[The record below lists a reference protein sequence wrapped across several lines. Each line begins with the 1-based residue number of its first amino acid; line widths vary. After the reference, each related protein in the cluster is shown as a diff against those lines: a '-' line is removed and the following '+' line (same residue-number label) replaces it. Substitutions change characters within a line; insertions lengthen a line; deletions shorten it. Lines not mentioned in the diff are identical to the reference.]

1 MAWVSIYPFDFVIL
15 FEEPSSSEIWLHS
28 EFFFYGIICS
38 WWRRRPHHR
47 SLAPPLLLRIYV
59 RRFSRWFAP
68 TDVWEWLLEIIVL
81 GDKWLG
87 WESLV
92 VVGTSAYLNLW
103 LSCLVGS
110 GFADEGFGLVTASFE
125 RKETEAGARGSR
137 DEYGG
142 SSRFSAPGTAT
153 ETGRTAW
160 GETFFVKAAHLVK
173 SIHVL
178 VLKSWSCFKVNYLT
192 LSSFPKPKYNF
203 VAFFQTAT
211 RWPSIL
217 KRRHNYRRGAAT
229 GVVEDMGEAFQT
241 NPLLFSFVTT

>member
-68 TDVWEWLLEIIVL
+68 TDVWEWL
-81 GDKWLG
+81 
-87 WESLV
+87 
-92 VVGTSAYLNLW
+92 
-103 LSCLVGS
+103 LVGS